1 MRLRGGDRESQ
12 HDEERNGAEDGS
24 RHGAIIAH
32 SRTTLSRV
40 RRTAV
45 PLVVLMSAAL
55 VALLIYGVIGAGD
68 STTLDDAV
76 KAGERPAAPDRSL
89 PSLQGGE
96 ASIADWRGKPVL
108 VNFWASW
115 CVPCE
120 AEAPVLERAHER
132 LKARGG
138 TVLGVT
144 VSDASDSSLK
154 FMRKHGITFPSLRDV
169 VGELADDF
177 ETKGVPVSFAVDRH
191 GRVVA
196 ISRGQVS
203 QRFVDDAL
211 RRMGA

>member
-1 MRLRGGDRESQ
+1 M
-12 HDEERNGAEDGS
+12 
-24 RHGAIIAH
+24 
-32 SRTTLSRV
+32 

-45 PLVVLMSAAL
+45 PLVVLLSAGL
-55 VALLIYGVIGAGD
+55 VALLVYGVIGAGE

-76 KAGERPAAPDRSL
+76 KAGERPPAPDRSL
-89 PSLQGGE
+89 PALQGGE

-115 CVPCE
+115 CEPCK
-120 AEAPVLERAHER
+120 AEAPVLERAHAR

-144 VSDASDSSLK
+144 VSDASDSSLE
-154 FMRKHGITFPSLRDV
+154 FMRKYGITFPSVRDV
-169 VGELADDF
+169 DGELADDF
-177 ETKGVPVSFAVDRH
+177 ETKGVPESFAVDRQ

-203 QRFVDDAL
+203 HEFVDDAL
-211 RRMGA
+211 RRVGA